1 MTFDDIKA
9 SEIREKIFPM
19 VLEEACRQWCDG
31 LADVPERA
39 DGEGFAEFFY
49 EIFQEKELEY
59 AAQCDLPEYLSQTQL
74 DGGLTCDDVGYCGN
88 ARIIKGYG
96 GFIGE

>member
-1 MTFDDIKA
+1 MTFEDIKS

-31 LADVPERA
+31 LADAPERA

-59 AAQCDLPEYLSQTQL
+59 AAQVYVMEAQETVKTPKEIS
-74 DGGLTCDDVGYCGN
+74 
-88 ARIIKGYG
+88 R
-96 GFIGE
+96 

>member
-19 VLEEACRQWCDG
+19 VLEEACRQWCDC
-31 LADVPERA
+31 LADAPERTY
-39 DGEGFAEFFY
+39 GEGFAEFFF

-59 AAQCDLPEYLSQTQL
+59 AAQIYEMEAQGTEKTPKEKK
-74 DGGLTCDDVGYCGN
+74 
-88 ARIIKGYG
+88 R
-96 GFIGE
+96 

>member
-1 MTFDDIKA
+1 MTFVDIKA

-31 LADVPERA
+31 LSDAPERA

-59 AAQCDLPEYLSQTQL
+59 AAQVYEMEAQEAVKTPKEKS
-74 DGGLTCDDVGYCGN
+74 
-88 ARIIKGYG
+88 R
-96 GFIGE
+96 